1 MWKMIMTKKDSN
13 ALALKNIK
21 GNIVKVQNV
30 IHMTVTQNQC
40 RVNFYVREI
49 VRTTTLN

>member
-1 MWKMIMTKKDSN
+1 MEERVWKMIMTKKDSN

-30 IHMTVTQNQC
+30 IHMIVIQTQ
-40 RVNFYVREI
+40 
-49 VRTTTLN
+49 